1 MSSLQPALIPPHPM
15 TEILSYQFFQNAL
28 LGALLAS
35 VLCAVVGTYVVTRRM
50 VIAGGG
56 MAHASLG
63 GVGMGAYFGF
73 PPLAGAAAVAVASG
87 FAIQWLSGRR
97 QVREDSA
104 VAMLWTL
111 GMALGILFAYMA
123 PGFMTDL
130 PSYLFGDILSI
141 SRADLA
147 VLGALTVVAVML
159 HASLRRTIMSVASDR
174 DFARTQGLPVRAV
187 ESAMTVLTALT
198 IVGCLHMVGIVMVV
212 SLLSVPQATAALW
225 ARTYGRMVWLSA
237 VLAYAG
243 CLGGLALSY
252 WADVPGGAAI
262 IVVSIGIYALGRAI
276 KALKKKI
283 SLKEPSQNN
292 DSITN

>member
-73 PPLAGAAAVAVASG
+73 PPLAGAAAV
-87 FAIQWLSGRR
+87 
-97 QVREDSA
+97 A